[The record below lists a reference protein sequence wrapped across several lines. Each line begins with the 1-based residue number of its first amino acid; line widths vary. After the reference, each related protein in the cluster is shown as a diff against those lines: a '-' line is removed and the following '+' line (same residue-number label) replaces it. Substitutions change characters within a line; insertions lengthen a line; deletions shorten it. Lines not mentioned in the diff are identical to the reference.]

1 MLLWKKK
8 RRPFIKDTCFLKKKA
23 EGSAGIYIIALMV
36 ILFFCFLLLLT
47 YYRKR
52 MYITYDTVDDS
63 IVSALTSACT
73 FNLEAYGY
81 GGQVVI
87 FDVPIEVEPEEPPL
101 PGEEPAPEL
110 TPAEKRQLAYEE
122 AVDRLT
128 DTNLLLPAGDQY
140 LTKSYSDF
148 MKALKRNLKL
158 DDTMQSSLS
167 GIEGEVI
174 VEEFSIYNRFEEF
187 YEEDGSLLAYRIIKY
202 TYSGGAWTVYPY
214 NLNTPVM
221 IYNSYDKADS
231 YVEDTS
237 VTAKLTF
244 NVRIGNYNS
253 RYMPGLTEADMV
265 QPVFYQR
272 LVDIKKN

>member
-1 MLLWKKK
+1 MWLWKKK
-8 RRPFIKDTCFLKKKA
+8 RRPFIKETSFLRKKA
-23 EGSAGIYIIALMV
+23 KGSAGIYV
-36 ILFFCFLLLLT
+36 ITLVILLFFCLLLLAT

-52 MYITYDTVDDS
+52 TYIVYDTVDDA

-87 FDVPIEVEPEEPPL
+87 YDVPIEIEPEEPPL
-101 PGEEPAPEL
+101 PGEDIVVL
-110 TPAEKRQLAYEE
+110 TPEEEKQLAYEE
-122 AVDRLT
+122 AMDRLIS
-128 DTNLLLPAGDQY
+128 TNLLLPAGDQY
-140 LTKSYSDF
+140 LSKSYSDF

-187 YEEDGSLLAYRIIKY
+187 YEDGSLLAYRIIRY
-202 TYSGGAWTVYPY
+202 TYSGGTWSVYPF
-214 NLNTPVM
+214 NINTPVT
-221 IYNSYDKADS
+221 IYNSYDHAES
-231 YVEDTS
+231 YVEDTT

-244 NVRIGNYNS
+244 NVRVGDYNAA
-253 RYMPGLTEADMV
+253 YMPGLSASDML